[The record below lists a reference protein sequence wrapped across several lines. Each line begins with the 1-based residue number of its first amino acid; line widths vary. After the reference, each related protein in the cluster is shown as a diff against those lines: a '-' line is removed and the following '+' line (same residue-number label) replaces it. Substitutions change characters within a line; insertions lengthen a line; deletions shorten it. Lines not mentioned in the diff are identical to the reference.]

1 MHAWYQL
8 VPTSASEGLFL
19 GTAPS
24 NAFFERGG
32 LPNATQASY
41 KYKSAPYVSLGDMIV
56 VSFFDQMAG
65 IRNSAP
71 RISASTN
78 EHPVNSVD
86 PQKWAI
92 PNQALKGEG
101 VETIDGKSFWRN

>member
-8 VPTSASEGLFL
+8 TPTSASEGLFL

-41 KYKSAPYVSLGDMIV
+41 KYKSAPYTSLGDMIV

-65 IRNSAP
+65 IRNSALH
-71 RISASTN
+71 ISDN
-78 EHPVNSVD
+78 MNELRKFGEHPKMGNTEPS
-86 PQKWAI
+86 
-92 PNQALKGEG
+92 
-101 VETIDGKSFWRN
+101 SYWRRRRD